1 MISEAGSPSLKKG
14 KEAMTEPTME
24 TLARRL
30 DRVERHR
37 RIRELVARLVKEAG
51 LRLEHLDKCS
61 QGDQL

>member
-1 MISEAGSPSLKKG
+1 MNEL
-14 KEAMTEPTME
+14 TND

-51 LRLEHLDKCS
+51 LRLEHLDKCR